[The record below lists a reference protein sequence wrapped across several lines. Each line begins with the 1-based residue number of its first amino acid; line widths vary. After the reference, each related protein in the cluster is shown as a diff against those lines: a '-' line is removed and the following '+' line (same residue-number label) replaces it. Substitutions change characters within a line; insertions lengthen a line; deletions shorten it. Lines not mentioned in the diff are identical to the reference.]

1 MIEIKNLSKTYGK
14 QKVVDDLSLTIP
26 TGTIFGFLGPNG
38 AGKTTAMKILVGINR
53 PDTGQITIEGKDPS
67 MASTR
72 EIIGFM
78 PEEPGSYNQLTG
90 LELIKFVNNLFNKNK
105 QSSVDELENLL
116 KKVGIYEA
124 RHKKIKNY
132 SKGMKQRLGFAQA
145 LVNNPTYLFLD
156 EPLEG
161 LDPIGRREIKI
172 ILEELKKQGKT
183 IFFSS
188 HILEDIERVC
198 DRIGMLVNGVLRR
211 VIDFKNEQ
219 LVKSLE
225 DTFIDEVE
233 KAGGLQQ

>member
-183 IFFSS
+183 IFFNS
-188 HILEDIERVC
+188 HILADV
-198 DRIGMLVNGVLRR
+198 
-211 VIDFKNEQ
+211 
-219 LVKSLE
+219 
-225 DTFIDEVE
+225 
-233 KAGGLQQ
+233 

>member
-105 QSSVDELENLL
+105 QSSVVGLENFL
-116 KKVGIYEA
+116 KKWGTIKA
-124 RHKKIKNY
+124 RHKKIQFIPGGRSDY
-132 SKGMKQRLGFAQA
+132 SAYRGDA
-145 LVNNPTYLFLD
+145 
-156 EPLEG
+156 
-161 LDPIGRREIKI
+161 
-172 ILEELKKQGKT
+172 
-183 IFFSS
+183 
-188 HILEDIERVC
+188 
-198 DRIGMLVNGVLRR
+198 
-211 VIDFKNEQ
+211 
-219 LVKSLE
+219 
-225 DTFIDEVE
+225 
-233 KAGGLQQ
+233 